1 MKELKYDRID
11 SSRDKLKELEKVN
24 KFNDI
29 YLDLEYAILNQD
41 YQPGDLLPSEN
52 VLAKNYNVS
61 RETIRKALVLL
72 LESGYI
78 QKIQGKGSVVLDT
91 QRLNFPVSG
100 LTSYREL
107 QSSQHINSKTILVR
121 NTRQKIPAA
130 IAKRLLLPENT
141 EAHFVERL
149 RQVNGESIILDKDY
163 LLTSV
168 IPNLPDIEAKQSLF
182 YYIEKKLGLTIGYA
196 QKEFTVEPVTKEDKK
211 LMDLANDTHVVVV
224 RSSVYLE
231 DTTFFQF
238 TESRHRL
245 DRFKFVDFARRR
257 GPA

>member
-1 MKELKYDRID
+1 M
-11 SSRDKLKELEKVN
+11 N

-29 YLDLEYAILNQD
+29 YLDLESAILNQD
-41 YQPGDLLPSEN
+41 YQSGDLLPSEN
-52 VLAKNYNVS
+52 DLAKSYNVS

-78 QKIQGKGSVVLDT
+78 QKIQGKGSVVLNT

-107 QSSQHINSKTILVR
+107 QSSQHINSKTILVQ
-121 NTRQKIPAA
+121 NTKRKIPAA
-130 IAKRLLLPENT
+130 IAKQLRLPEST

-168 IPNLPDIEAKQSLF
+168 IPDLPDAEAELSLF
-182 YYIEKKLGLTIGYA
+182 HYIEQKLGLIIGYA
-196 QKEFTVEPVTKEDKK
+196 QKEFTVEPATKEDKQ
-211 LMDLANDTHVVVV
+211 LMDLTNDTHVVVV

-231 DTTFFQF
+231 DTTFFQY